1 MKKPIAVVGAASS
14 IGIRPYQHGAQRKL
28 DQTAS
33 VLRTEG
39 LVERLDARDL
49 GDVVAPPY
57 RDYMRPASRP
67 RNEESLVSYSRDL
80 ARRVATAS
88 EDGAFVVVVGGD
100 CSVVLGSLLGI
111 RATTEEPVA
120 LAYIDGHADFA
131 SPRESITGSAA
142 SMCLAMAVG
151 RGDTPL
157 ARLRD
162 DGPLVSPEH
171 VALVGRRDHDQM
183 WYGHKALRKSAI
195 LDLAC
200 DEVHRRGSS
209 ATAALCLERLAIPRG
224 GFWIHVDADILDPS
238 ELAAVDSPEPNGLTI
253 EQLTDLL
260 RPLVEHPHARG
271 MELTIYDPE
280 LDPNRDGARRLTAM
294 LEEVLAPA
302 EVAMAL

>member
-1 MKKPIAVVGAASS
+1 MRRQVAVVGAASS

-28 DQTAS
+28 DQTPA
-33 VLRTEG
+33 VLRGED
-39 LVERLDARDL
+39 LIARLDARDL

-57 RDYMRPASRP
+57 RDYMRHASRP
-67 RNEESLVSYSRDL
+67 RNEESLISYSREL

-88 EDGAFVVVVGGD
+88 RDGSFVLVIGGD
-100 CSVVLGSLLGI
+100 CSVILGSLLGI
-111 RATTEEPVA
+111 RATTDAPVA
-120 LAYIDGHADFA
+120 LAYLDGHADFA

-162 DGPLVSPEH
+162 DGPLVAPEH

-195 LDLAC
+195 LDLSGI
-200 DEVHRRGSS
+200 EVQKLGPS
-209 ATAALCLERLAIPRG
+209 ASAALCLERVSVPEG

-238 ELAAVDSPEPNGLTI
+238 ELAAVDSPEPNGLTLA
-253 EQLTDLL
+253 QLSDLL
-260 RPLVEHPHARG
+260 RPLVEHPQARG

-280 LDPNRDGARRLTAM
+280 LDPTRDGARRLASM

-302 EVAMAL
+302 VAA